1 MKQLLTML
9 AMVLPLAAA
18 AQDYPTK
25 SIRVLVSFA
34 PGGVVDTSTRIV
46 TGKITEALGWQFV
59 VDNRPGANGF
69 IGAAAAAKANADGYT
84 LLSAHTGEFAVNPV
98 MFKTLP
104 YDPEKT
110 FQPVIMLSD
119 APMLIVVNVQS
130 PINSIKE
137 LVAAARAKP
146 GVVTFG
152 SPGTGSVN
160 HMASEWLA
168 AAAGVKMVHVP
179 YKGGAPA
186 VVAVATNDVTFTI
199 AGMPGVSPHLQGKR
213 VKVLG
218 ITTAKRSPLVPD
230 YATAQEMGVAG
241 VDASIWVGFF
251 VPTGTPAGI
260 INKLYAASAD
270 ALKRPEVKERL
281 AVVGGAEAVATA
293 SAGFKVRINSD
304 IERYKKVAQQVGIKP
319 E

>member
-1 MKQLLTML
+1 MKYLLVVF
-9 AMVLPLAAA
+9 AMALAAA
-18 AQDYPTK
+18 CHAQDFPTK

-46 TGKITEALGWQFV
+46 TSKITEALGWHFV

-69 IGAAAAAKANADGYT
+69 IGAAAAAKANPDGYT

-110 FQPVIMLSD
+110 FAPVIMLSD

-130 PINSIKE
+130 PINSIRD
-137 LVAAARAKP
+137 LIAAARAKP
-146 GVVTFG
+146 GAVTFG

-230 YATAQEMGVAG
+230 YPTAQEMGVPG

-251 VPTGTPAGI
+251 VPRGTPAPI

-293 SAGFKVRINSD
+293 SAAFNARITSD
-304 IERYKKVAQQVGIKP
+304 IERYKKVAQQVGIQP

>member
-1 MKQLLTML
+1 MKQLLTLL
-9 AMVLPLAAA
+9 AMALPLGAT
-18 AQDYPTK
+18 AQDFPTK

-46 TGKITEALGWQFV
+46 TSKITEAVGWHFV

-110 FQPVIMLSD
+110 FEPVIMLSD
-119 APMLIVVNVQS
+119 APMLIVVNIQS
-130 PINSIKE
+130 PINSIKD
-137 LVAAARAKP
+137 LIAAARTKP
-146 GVVTFG
+146 GAVTFG

-199 AGMPGVSPHLQGKR
+199 AGLPGVSPHLQGKR

-230 YATAQEMGVAG
+230 YATAQEMGVPG

-251 VPTGTPAGI
+251 VPKGTPAPV
-260 INKLYAASAD
+260 INKLYNASAD
-270 ALKRPEVKERL
+270 VLKRPEVKERL

-293 SAGFKVRINSD
+293 SAAFNTRIAGD

>member
-1 MKQLLTML
+1 
-9 AMVLPLAAA
+9 MVLPLTAA

-69 IGAAAAAKANADGYT
+69 IGATAAAKGNPDGYT
-84 LLSAHTGEFAVNPV
+84 VLSAHTGEFAVNPV
-98 MFKTLP
+98 MFKSLP

-110 FQPVIMLSD
+110 FAPVIMLSD
-119 APMLIVVNVQS
+119 APMLIVVNAQS
-130 PINSIKE
+130 PINSIKD
-137 LVAAARAKP
+137 LIAAARAKP
-146 GVVTFG
+146 GAVTFG

-168 AAAGVKMVHVP
+168 AAAGVKMLHVP

-293 SAGFKVRINSD
+293 SAGFKVRIASD